1 MVKNLPGSAED
12 VRDTGSVPG
21 LGISPEGGDGNPLQ
35 YFYLENPLDRGAG
48 VLQSIGSQK
57 VGHD

>member
-1 MVKNLPGSAED
+1 MVKNLPGNAED

-21 LGISPEGGDGNPLQ
+21 LGISPERGDGNPLQ
-35 YFYLENPLDRGAG
+35 YFYLEHPLDRGAG

>member
-35 YFYLENPLDRGAG
+35 YFCLENPLDRGAG
-48 VLQSIGSQK
+48 VLQSIGSQR